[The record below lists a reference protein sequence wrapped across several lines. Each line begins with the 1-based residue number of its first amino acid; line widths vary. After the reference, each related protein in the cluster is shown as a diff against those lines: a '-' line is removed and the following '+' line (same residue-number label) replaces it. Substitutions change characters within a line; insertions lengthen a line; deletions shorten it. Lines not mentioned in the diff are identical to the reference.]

1 MAEAKATGQIRA
13 TESDIHRVTVR
24 ASCADARKL
33 LGQHSTDR
41 YYPPQTPETKAKA
54 MHHLKAQ
61 QCRNKRRTGQL
72 TFYSFCCFLLC
83 CYLTLIHYQ
92 HPYSLW
98 LPVTQKHFP
107 KQLSQRKILNHLK
120 LTTLPKGFLSEKGPF
135 FFPHFVFK
143 QSHSFLSHS
152 KRQPTLRPDPDPE
165 QTTAFEVLVLEIG
178 NLELPHCSTW

>member
-13 TESDIHRVTVR
+13 TESDIHRVTAR

-33 LGQHSTDR
+33 PGQHSTNR
-41 YYPPQTPETKAKA
+41 YYPPQTLETKAKA

-61 QCRNKRRTGQL
+61 QCRNKRHTGQL

-92 HPYSLW
+92 HPNSLW
-98 LPVTQKHFP
+98 LPVTQKRFP
-107 KQLSQRKILNHLK
+107 KQLSHRKILKHLK

-135 FFPHFVFK
+135 FFSPFYLQIESLFPFP
-143 QSHSFLSHS
+143 QQMPANPQAGS
-152 KRQPTLRPDPDPE
+152 
-165 QTTAFEVLVLEIG
+165 
-178 NLELPHCSTW
+178 